1 MGSLFPT
8 TKPAEALLFY
18 SGADKV
24 THILQG
30 FPRHPESGV
39 MKAHWDSQDFA
50 QMTWK
55 PLHFTEED
63 VDLIQRGLDTRKA
76 DLASAT
82 LVAGKLARVIA
93 VNVVG
98 IF

>member
-1 MGSLFPT
+1 
-8 TKPAEALLFY
+8 
-18 SGADKV
+18 
-24 THILQG
+24 
-30 FPRHPESGV
+30 

-82 LVAGKLARVIA
+82 LVASKLARVIA